1 MVLAVRFV
9 IKILEPEQPLRTC
22 HLNPFGV
29 IQYDARSSST
39 GTFWEQGAVHAS
51 ALASG

>member
-9 IKILEPEQPLRTC
+9 SKLLEPEQPLRTC
-22 HLNPFGV
+22 HLHPFGV
-29 IQYDARSSST
+29 IQHDARSSST
-39 GTFWEQGAVHAS
+39 GQGAVHAS